1 MFHFVVVGA
10 SERQLLAFLVYLFS
24 SFASRYAVLVCA
36 RQQSGR
42 IQFETAH
49 SVQRRC
55 TRLAG
60 TLTFDIFFVKPLHTR
75 QEITVHRVL
84 LNVA

>member
-10 SERQLLAFLVYLFS
+10 SERQLFAFFVHLFS
-24 SFASRYAVLVCA
+24 SFTSRYAVLVCA

-42 IQFETAH
+42 IQFETAPSLH
-49 SVQRRC
+49 GRC

-60 TLTFDIFFVKPLHTR
+60 TLTFDIFFIKPLHTR